1 MLETEE
7 IYPGGYPPK
16 KNRLWK
22 KIKDKMEQVRADVFK
37 EKPIHWFSIL
47 LWGLVFLC
55 AFIVMK
61 SCSDPEAVPAGGCY
75 AAVEETMP
83 EVGDSVP
90 ETFFDEVYDYIF
102 KLRIDHPDIV
112 MAQCIEESGGFT
124 SKLFVEG
131 HNCLGMKVPGSR
143 PTLAVG
149 TMLGH
154 ARFNSWRECIADYAI
169 WQSTFARRL
178 TKDEY
183 FAYLDRVYAEKKGYS
198 GRLKA
203 IIQSRGL

>member
-1 MLETEE
+1 MLETET
-7 IYPGGYPPK
+7 IYPGGNLPK
-16 KNRLWK
+16 QKYLKRMWRGLA
-22 KIKDKMEQVRADVFK
+22 VLLL
-37 EKPIHWFSIL
+37 SIL
-47 LWGLVFLC
+47 IILVIRSC
-55 AFIVMK
+55 DATEPVPSQPAF
-61 SCSDPEAVPAGGCY
+61 GCEY
-75 AAVEETMP
+75 AEEQAAEP
-83 EVGDSVP
+83 VP

-102 KLRIDHPDIV
+102 KLRLDHPDIV

-143 PTLAVG
+143 PTLAVE

>member
-22 KIKDKMEQVRADVFK
+22 KIEDKMEQVRADVFK

-102 KLRIDHPDIV
+102 KLRLDHPDIV

-131 HNCLGMKVPGSR
+131 HNCLDHVRSCPFQLVAGVYSR
-143 PTLAVG
+143 LCYMAEYICPTAHKGRIFRLF
-149 TMLGH
+149 
-154 ARFNSWRECIADYAI
+154 R
-169 WQSTFARRL
+169 QSLCGEERL
-178 TKDEY
+178 
-183 FAYLDRVYAEKKGYS
+183 
-198 GRLKA
+198 
-203 IIQSRGL
+203 